1 MVVICEKFTI
11 MSLLEHIRKNRL
23 PPHLRDTSVDDGP
36 STSRNSDG
44 SKQVTHCSNGHT
56 NGKFTFEEIAEYVRR
71 HELIF
76 EKLKENVK
84 DIPVGDLD
92 QTPKGIVGKLKA
104 LANNKKVESSETDE
118 VEDDDVEDDVDV
130 NGNRSRTPT
139 PPSSPTSQCDVS
151 SLEDSD
157 ADVQRDDVTRPFY
170 GVINNAID
178 NDLEV
183 LAMQTLMKFT
193 FISRY
198 LIKKARSS

>member
-1 MVVICEKFTI
+1 VVVICEKFTI

-23 PPHLRDTSVDDGP
+23 PPHLRDPTVDDGP
-36 STSRNSDG
+36 STSRNSDS
-44 SKQVTHCSNGHT
+44 SKQDIHRGNGHT

-84 DIPVGDLD
+84 DIPVDDLD
-92 QTPKGIVGKLKA
+92 QKPKGIVGKLKA
-104 LANNKKVESSETDE
+104 LANNKKVESLENDE
-118 VEDDDVEDDVDV
+118 DVEDEDVEDDVDV

-183 LAMQTLMKFT
+183 LAK
-193 FISRY
+193 Y
-198 LIKKARSS
+198 